1 MSDRVHTHV
10 NGRIFEVTLD
20 NPKANA
26 IGAEVSRAMNDA
38 FIRFRDD
45 PDLWVAILT
54 GAGDRFF
61 CTGWDL
67 NDGAQEE
74 PDKDFGPFGFG
85 GVSGMYDLNKPVIMA
100 VNGYCVAGGFELALA
115 GDLMV
120 ASENAEFFLSEVNV
134 GLTTSGASISRLMS
148 RLPRHIAMELLLT
161 GRRMKAQEAFDL
173 HLVNRVVPQGQAL
186 AAARELAEQIAA
198 AAPLSVQAEKQMVN
212 LLGDLP
218 PHEAAKLEKDGA
230 LTAKARVYESS
241 DSKEGARAFVEKRKP
256 VWTGR

>member
-1 MSDRVHTHV
+1 MGDKVHTHV
-10 NGRIFEVTLD
+10 NGHIFEVTLD

-26 IGAEVSRAMNDA
+26 IGAAVSREMNDA

-45 PDLWVAILT
+45 PELWVAILT

-67 NDGAQEE
+67 NDGAEDE
-74 PDKDFGPFGFG
+74 PDKDFGPYGFG
-85 GVSGMYDLNKPVIMA
+85 GVSGMFELNKPVIMA
-100 VNGYCVAGGFELALA
+100 INGYCVAGGFELALS

-161 GRRMKAQEAFDL
+161 GRHMSAQEALDL
-173 HLVNRVVPQGQAL
+173 HLVNRVTPQGQVMD
-186 AAARELAEQIAA
+186 AARELAETIAA
-198 AAPLSVQAEKQMVN
+198 AAPLSVQAEKQMVD
-212 LLGDLP
+212 LVGDLP
-218 PHEAAKLEKDGA
+218 PHEAARLEKAGA
-230 LTAKARVYESS
+230 LTAKALVNASS
-241 DSKEGARAFVEKRKP
+241 DAKEGARAFVERRKP